1 MRAFDISTVVSG
13 LSSFSSY
20 LSLGLL
26 PANAMSLRQSFL
38 LKRQYTGLLFRG
50 FSSSL
55 TQTSS
60 LPNVNVSFSSSS
72 RFLTTHVNLLR
83 SKLFSA
89 SLRSVKNIK
98 LFACNFFLK
107 SRQEIAKRIRSV
119 RYKMLRVVKSKN
131 IILHKP

>member
-89 SLRSVKNIK
+89 SLRSVKNI
-98 LFACNFFLK
+98 
-107 SRQEIAKRIRSV
+107 
-119 RYKMLRVVKSKN
+119 
-131 IILHKP
+131 